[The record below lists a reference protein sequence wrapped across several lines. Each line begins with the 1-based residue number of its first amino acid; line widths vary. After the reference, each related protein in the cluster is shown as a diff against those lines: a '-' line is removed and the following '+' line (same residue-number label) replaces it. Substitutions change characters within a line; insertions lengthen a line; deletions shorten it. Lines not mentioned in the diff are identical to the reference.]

1 VPPARSNRSN
11 RTSRTSRTD
20 RSSRTERDRTS
31 VSERRRRSPRD
42 EGPKRSRRRSELFG
56 RILVAIPLAIA
67 TIIFNNIGGLPF
79 ALFIIAAG
87 LICMH
92 ELYGLLAIW
101 RPIAVIGFLAVAVM
115 VLVARSGST
124 AHVLEVAVA
133 AVPVALLAV
142 LISDRRRPT
151 IAIAGTLLGIY
162 YVGFAFAHAE
172 LLRQLPHGNGVFL
185 DVLIGTFVGDTGAY
199 LGGRLFG
206 RRPLAPTV
214 SPNKTVEGLVCGM
227 LVAILAVFLAGLYQT
242 WLSQGHAILLGVAV
256 AAIAPLG
263 DLFES
268 VIKRDAG
275 AKDSGSVFGPHGG
288 ALDRLDGALFAVVV
302 GYYIWLAVH

>member
-1 VPPARSNRSN
+1 MPPARSG
-11 RTSRTSRTD
+11 RTSRSDRTSRTD
-20 RSSRTERDRTS
+20 RTERSRA
-31 VSERRRRSPRD
+31 SERRRRAPRD
-42 EGPKRSRRRSELFG
+42 EKPKRRRSDLFT

-92 ELYGLLAIW
+92 ELYGLLSIW
-101 RPIAVIGFLAVAVM
+101 RPIALIGLAAVVLM
-115 VLVARSGST
+115 VLVARSGNT

-142 LISDRRRPT
+142 IISDRRRPT

-172 LLRQLPHGNGVFL
+172 LLRQLPHGDGVFL

-206 RRPLAPTV
+206 RRPLAPAV

-256 AAIAPLG
+256 AIVAPLG

>member
-1 VPPARSNRSN
+1 MPPARS
-11 RTSRTSRTD
+11 SRTSRTD
-20 RSSRTERDRTS
+20 RTSRADRSSSPD
-31 VSERRRRSPRD
+31 RRRR
-42 EGPKRSRRRSELFG
+42 EAEPKRSRRRSELFT
-56 RILVAIPLAIA
+56 RVLVAIPLAIA

-101 RPIAVIGFLAVAVM
+101 RPIALIGFAAVAVM
-115 VLVARSGST
+115 VLVARSGDT

-172 LLRQLPHGNGVFL
+172 LLRELPHGNGVFL
-185 DVLIGTFVGDTGAY
+185 DVLVGTFVGDTGAY

-206 RRPLAPTV
+206 RRPLAPAV
-214 SPNKTVEGLVCGM
+214 SPHKTVEGLVCGM

-256 AAIAPLG
+256 AVVAPLG

-275 AKDSGSVFGPHGG
+275 VKDSGSVFGPHGG
-288 ALDRLDGALFAVVV
+288 ALDRLDSALFAVVV

>member
-1 VPPARSNRSN
+1 MPPARSG
-11 RTSRTSRTD
+11 RTSRSDRTSRTD
-20 RSSRTERDRTS
+20 RSRASE
-31 VSERRRRSPRD
+31 ERRRRASRED
-42 EGPKRSRRRSELFG
+42 EPKRSRRRPELFT

-67 TIIFNNIGGLPF
+67 TIIFNNLGGLPF
-79 ALFIIAAG
+79 ALFIIVAG

-92 ELYGLLAIW
+92 EVYGLLSIW
-101 RPIAVIGFLAVAVM
+101 RPVALIGFAAVTVM
-115 VLVARSGST
+115 VLVARSGDT

-142 LISDRRRPT
+142 IISDRRRPT

-172 LLRQLPHGNGVFL
+172 LLRELPHGDGVFL
-185 DVLIGTFVGDTGAY
+185 DVLVGTFVGDTGAY

-214 SPNKTVEGLVCGM
+214 SPHKTVEGLVCGM

-256 AAIAPLG
+256 AIVAPLG

>member
-1 VPPARSNRSN
+1 MPPARSG
-11 RTSRTSRTD
+11 RTSRGDRTSRTD
-20 RSSRTERDRTS
+20 RARASE
-31 VSERRRRSPRD
+31 ERRRRASRED
-42 EGPKRSRRRSELFG
+42 EPKRSRRRPELFT

-67 TIIFNNIGGLPF
+67 TIIFNNLGGLPF

-92 ELYGLLAIW
+92 ELYGLLSIW
-101 RPIAVIGFLAVAVM
+101 RPVVLIGLAAVVLM
-115 VLVARSGST
+115 VLVARSGDT

-142 LISDRRRPT
+142 IIGDRRRPT

-162 YVGFAFAHAE
+162 YIGFAFAHAE
-172 LLRQLPHGNGVFL
+172 LLRQLPHGDGVFL

-214 SPNKTVEGLVCGM
+214 SPHKTVEGLVCGM

-256 AAIAPLG
+256 AIVAPLG

>member
-1 VPPARSNRSN
+1 M
-11 RTSRTSRTD
+11 
-20 RSSRTERDRTS
+20 
-31 VSERRRRSPRD
+31 PRG
-42 EGPKRSRRRSELFG
+42 EQPKRSRRRPELFT

-67 TIIFNNIGGLPF
+67 TIIFNNLGGLPF

-101 RPIAVIGFLAVAVM
+101 RPIALIGLVAVAVM

-172 LLRQLPHGNGVFL
+172 LLRELPHGNGVFL
-185 DVLIGTFVGDTGAY
+185 DVLVGTFVGDTGAY

-206 RRPLAPTV
+206 RRPLASTV

-227 LVAILAVFLAGLYQT
+227 FVAILAVFLAGLYQT

-256 AAIAPLG
+256 AVVAPLG

>member
-1 VPPARSNRSN
+1 MPPARSSRSS

-20 RSSRTERDRTS
+20 RDRTS
-31 VSERRRRSPRD
+31 TPERRRRPPR
-42 EGPKRSRRRSELFG
+42 EEEPKRRRRRSELFT

-92 ELYGLLAIW
+92 EVYGLLTIW
-101 RPIAVIGFLAVAVM
+101 RPIALIGLAAVAVM
-115 VLVARSGST
+115 VLVARSGDT

-206 RRPLAPTV
+206 RRPLAPAV
-214 SPNKTVEGLVCGM
+214 SPNKTVEGLVIGM
-227 LVAILAVFLAGLYQT
+227 FAAILAVFLAGLYQT

-256 AAIAPLG
+256 AIVAPLG

-268 VIKRDAG
+268 VLKRDAG